1 MSATTW
7 RCHNGASGCGVTY
20 RYPLGPDVYC
30 DTCGAPLEAL
40 ERIAAL
46 LSLLVPAIPPGAS
59 AGSLDKPLLDSDE
72 AAALLGTT
80 RKGLDAL
87 RRRGKLPAPV
97 GPGRRLLFRREDLL
111 ASTPRVPSPGRSRR

>member
-1 MSATTW
+1 MSALAW
-7 RCHNGASGCGVTY
+7 RCRSCAAGIPEPY
-20 RYPLGPDVYC
+20 RYPPTPDVYC
-30 DTCGAPLEAL
+30 AGCGAALEAA
-40 ERIAAL
+40 ERIAAAL
-46 LSLLVPAIPPGAS
+46 AALAQIEPVPAGGLS
-59 AGSLDKPLLDSDE
+59 KPLLDSDE

-87 RRRGKLPAPV
+87 RRRGKLPTPV